1 MVFSQDSDNEGL
13 LYCVY
18 QLSQFLKTVFSHICK
33 CNTALNFFQEV
44 TSLSH
49 NKMHGTV
56 TMIKKP
62 LECLITTKYQQK
74 QTDLMPHLSSKK
86 YF

>member
-1 MVFSQDSDNEGL
+1 MVFSQDSDNEGF

-18 QLSQFLKTVFSHICK
+18 QLIQFLKTVFSHICK
-33 CNTALNFFQEV
+33 CNTALIFFQEA

-49 NKMHGTV
+49 NKMHSSV